1 MYFVSNFI
9 KLTDDRTSLLLP
21 DISTFMTSDAVT
33 HTTSMTSSIVTSSGT
48 TESTTTTSSIGQVSN
63 VMTSDQLT
71 TKQTLTTIGTV
82 QTTSTSTPSQ
92 GSSTCQCLCN
102 TNVGTRWDFLENL
115 TLTREELEVYLE
127 DRLKELRRNLTID
140 AKETSAFK
148 NTKISA
154 SDSRPSSAAM
164 GALGVVLM
172 TVFFGLIILSDC
184 ITFFRHKSYNTRQR

>member
-1 MYFVSNFI
+1 
-9 KLTDDRTSLLLP
+9 
-21 DISTFMTSDAVT
+21 MTSTVA
-33 HTTSMTSSIVTSSGT
+33 TSSGR
-48 TESTTTTSSIGQVSN
+48 TESTTTTSSIGQVST
-63 VMTSDQLT
+63 VMMSEQPT

-92 GSSTCQCLCN
+92 GSSNCQCPCT
-102 TNVGTRWDFLENL
+102 TNLSTKWNFLENL

-127 DRLKELRRNLTID
+127 DELTELRRNLTID

-154 SDSRPSSAAM
+154 PDSRPSSAAM

-172 TVFFGLIILSDC
+172 TVIFALIILSDC
-184 ITFFRHKSYNTRQR
+184 ITFLRHRSYNIRQR